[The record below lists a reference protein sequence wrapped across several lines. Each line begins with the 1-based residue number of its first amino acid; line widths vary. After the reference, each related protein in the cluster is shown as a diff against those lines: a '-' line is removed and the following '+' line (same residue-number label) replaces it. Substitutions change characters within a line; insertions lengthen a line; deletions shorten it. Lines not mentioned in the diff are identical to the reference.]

1 MVLTDR
7 NFNTSFFELAGGGDP
22 ILFQHLFYGPV
33 FIFIYYCG
41 TYFNYQPTLEA
52 LHTSISAQ
60 LLYKGDKED
69 MFKKYYQLNARC
81 VAVKNTDAGKNKQP
95 SPEFL
100 NWLIGFSEG
109 DGSFIKSTRGDLYFV
124 ISQDTRDKQVLEYI
138 QKELNLGKVLSQGK
152 TTSRFVVQDK
162 LGLYLIALIFN
173 GNLRTPD
180 KLESFNKFLYALNIS
195 IKKSRSR
202 ALSKLKEFGL
212 DTSVYEYIEPIKT
225 TKTITLDDTWLLG
238 FIDAEGCFH
247 VGFSSL
253 REENRYYRLCFDL
266 TQKGV
271 DNKKVVLDRLFE
283 LFKVGI
289 INRHYHDNIWYFRVS
304 GLYDTLAVINY
315 LENSDFTLLTKKAS
329 SYLLW
334 KQIRNSINQK
344 EHLDPVQ
351 RQKLISLSKT
361 VNKYS

>member
-225 TKTITLDDTWLLG
+225 TKTITLDDT
-238 FIDAEGCFH
+238 
-247 VGFSSL
+247 
-253 REENRYYRLCFDL
+253 
-266 TQKGV
+266 
-271 DNKKVVLDRLFE
+271 
-283 LFKVGI
+283 
-289 INRHYHDNIWYFRVS
+289 
-304 GLYDTLAVINY
+304 
-315 LENSDFTLLTKKAS
+315 
-329 SYLLW
+329 
-334 KQIRNSINQK
+334 
-344 EHLDPVQ
+344 
-351 RQKLISLSKT
+351 
-361 VNKYS
+361 